1 MHWRESSKGSLRK
14 LGTVASFLWWKA
26 ERETGLFS
34 LEKIMLR
41 GISSVQVCLKE
52 IYNGMGPGSFA
63 MPIDRTKSNG
73 HKLKCKRIYLNIGT
87 CYFFPHWCWSTGTGC
102 PERLWRSSKATW
114 RWPWA
119 PSSGHPCLGS
129 GWSGWTQ
136 MSLPTSASLRFCEI
150 PMTKTLNWCNHFLWL
165 TSH

>member
-1 MHWRESSKGSLRK
+1 MDTLERVQQRTRKMIMGLEHLSYEERLREFMFRDNLISVNKYLKGGHKGDR
-14 LGTVASFLWWKA
+14 A
-26 ERETGLFS
+26 GLFS
-34 LEKIMLR
+34 TAKW
-41 GISSVQVCLKE
+41 QYKKE
-52 IYNGMGPGSFA
+52 WAQNGTQETLSDYQWDIFLLHG
-63 MPIDRTKSNG
+63 
-73 HKLKCKRIYLNIGT
+73 
-87 CYFFPHWCWSTGTGC
+87 TGTGC